1 MSDEVKITLKKI
13 RKDGA
18 VLKVLGLGG
27 GGGNAINRMI
37 EEKLSGVEFIA
48 INTDVQ
54 DLANIKSPSLTLQI
68 GEKLTRG
75 RGSGSNPEIGMKAAL
90 ESTEMITDMLEGAD
104 MIFITAGMGGGTGTG
119 ASQVVANHAASMGIL
134 TVAVVTKPFEFE
146 GKHRM
151 EIADSGIKSL
161 LESVDA
167 IIVIPNEKL
176 FELDDEQ
183 IPLRDSYK
191 KVDEV
196 LLRAVRGISDII
208 NTSGMQNVDFA
219 DVKTT
224 MAEKGMTMMGTG
236 ESKGDNR
243 AEEAVNKALNSPLL
257 DNISI
262 SGATGLLFNITTS
275 STLPLRR
282 DELKIIAET
291 INAEVS
297 PDVKSKFGVVEDDN
311 MGELIRVTVIATGF
325 ESSGKKKEIKRTMRE
340 EELFPLT
347 PPRINT
353 PRRID
358 MESVSSKDF
367 IRKDTP
373 VNSPYLF
380 EKPITP
386 ADLTDVDPGYLNEG
400 TFPGLTKKHHLENEE
415 DELDIPTFQ
424 REKKSE

>member
-1 MSDEVKITLKKI
+1 
-13 RKDGA
+13 
-18 VLKVLGLGG
+18 
-27 GGGNAINRMI
+27 
-37 EEKLSGVEFIA
+37 
-48 INTDVQ
+48 INTDTQ
-54 DLANIKSPSLTLQI
+54 DLSNINSPSLTLQI

-119 ASQVVANHAASMGIL
+119 SSQVVANHAASMGIL

-151 EIADSGIKSL
+151 EVAEIGIKSL

-176 FELDDEQ
+176 FEIDDEQ
-183 IPLRDSYK
+183 IPLKDSYK

-208 NTSGMQNVDFA
+208 NTSGLQNVDFA

-236 ESKGDNR
+236 ESKGENR

-257 DNISI
+257 DNVSI
-262 SGATGLLFNITTS
+262 GGATGLLFNITTS

-297 PDVKSKFGVVEDDN
+297 PEVKSKFGVVEDDN
-311 MGELIRVTVIATGF
+311 MGEMIRVTVIATGF
-325 ESSGKKKEIKRTMRE
+325 ENSGKKTAIKKTMRE
-340 EELFPLT
+340 DELFPVT
-347 PPRINT
+347 PTHISMPH
-353 PRRID
+353 RRASD
-358 MESVSSKDF
+358 NVSSRDF
-367 IRKDTP
+367 IRKETP
-373 VNSPYLF
+373 ANIPYQF

-386 ADLTDVDPGYLNEG
+386 ADLTDVNPGYINEG
-400 TFPGLTKKHHLENEE
+400 TFPGLTKKHNAENAE

>member
-1 MSDEVKITLKKI
+1 MSDEVKIMLKKKG
-13 RKDGA
+13 KDGA
-18 VLKVLGLGG
+18 ILKVLGIGG

-37 EEKLSGVEFIA
+37 DEKLSGVEFIA
-48 INTDVQ
+48 INTDIQ
-54 DLANIKSPSLTLQI
+54 ELSNIKSPSLTLQI
-68 GEKLTRG
+68 GEKLTKG

-90 ESTEMITDMLEGAD
+90 ESTEMVTDMLEGSD

-146 GKHRM
+146 GAHRM
-151 EIADSGIKSL
+151 KIADTGIKSL

-183 IPLRDSYK
+183 IPLKESYK

-208 NTSGMQNVDFA
+208 NTSGIQNVDFA

-236 ESKGDNR
+236 ESKGENR

-262 SGATGLLFNITTS
+262 NGATGLLFNITTS

-282 DELKIIAET
+282 DELKIIAQS
-291 INAEVS
+291 INSEVS
-297 PDVKSKFGVVEDDN
+297 ANVKSKFGVVEDDN
-311 MGELIRVTVIATGF
+311 MGEVIRVTVIATGF
-325 ESSGKKKEIKRTMRE
+325 ESTEKKGKIRKTMRE
-340 EELFPLT
+340 ENIIPAT
-347 PPRINT
+347 TAVSIPHK
-353 PRRID
+353 
-358 MESVSSKDF
+358 SVTDDVTSKDF
-367 IRKDTP
+367 IRKETP
-373 VNSPYLF
+373 ENTPYLF

-386 ADLTDVDPGYLNEG
+386 ADLTDVNPGYINEG
-400 TFPGLTKKHHLENEE
+400 TFPGLTKKHHLENDD

>member
-1 MSDEVKITLKKI
+1 MSEEVKITLKKR

-37 EEKLSGVEFIA
+37 EERLSGVEFIA
-48 INTDVQ
+48 INTDIQ

-68 GEKLTRG
+68 GEKLTREE
-75 RGSGSNPEIGMKAAL
+75 GSGSNPEIGMKAAL
-90 ESTEMITDMLEGAD
+90 ESTEMITDMLEGSD

-151 EIADSGIKSL
+151 EVADGGIKSL

-196 LLRAVRGISDII
+196 LLRAVKGISDII
-208 NTSGMQNVDFA
+208 NTSGLQNVDFA

-224 MAEKGMTMMGTG
+224 MSEKGMTMMGTG
-236 ESKGDNR
+236 ESKGENR

-311 MGELIRVTVIATGF
+311 MGEMIRVTVIATGF
-325 ESSGKKKEIKRTMRE
+325 ENLGKSDNIKRTMRE
-340 EELFPLT
+340 EEIFPLT
-347 PPRINT
+347 PPRVNT
-353 PRRID
+353 PQKLAVD
-358 MESVSSKDF
+358 NVSSKDF
-367 IRKDTP
+367 IRKDAAANT
-373 VNSPYLF
+373 PYLF
-380 EKPITP
+380 EKSITP
-386 ADLTDVDPGYLNEG
+386 ADLTDVNPGYLNEG
-400 TFPGLTKKHHLENEE
+400 TFPGLMKKHNHESNE

>member
-1 MSDEVKITLKKI
+1 MSDEVKITLKK
-13 RKDGA
+13 KMNNGA
-18 VLKVLGLGG
+18 VLKVLGIGG

-37 EEKLSGVEFIA
+37 DEKLSGVEFIA
-48 INTDVQ
+48 VNTDIQ
-54 DLANIKSPSLTLQI
+54 DLSNIKSPSLTLQI

-90 ESTEMITDMLEGAD
+90 ESTEMVTDILEGSD

-119 ASQVVANHAASMGIL
+119 ASQVIANHAASMGIL
-134 TVAVVTKPFEFE
+134 TVAVVTKPFDFE
-146 GKHRM
+146 GAHRL
-151 EIADSGIKSL
+151 EVAEAGIKSL

-176 FELDDEQ
+176 FDLDDEQ
-183 IPLRDSYK
+183 IPLKDSYK

-196 LLRAVRGISDII
+196 LLQAVRGISDII
-208 NTSGMQNVDFA
+208 NTSGIQNVDFA

-224 MAEKGMTMMGTG
+224 MSEKGMTMMGTG
-236 ESKGDNR
+236 ESKGENR

-262 SGATGLLFNITTS
+262 KGATGLLFNITTS

-282 DELKIIAET
+282 DELKIIAES

-297 PDVKSKFGVVEDDN
+297 PNVKSKFGVVEDDN
-311 MGELIRVTVIATGF
+311 MGEVIRVTVIATGF
-325 ESSGKKKEIKRTMRE
+325 ESTEKRGKIKKTMRE
-340 EELFPLT
+340 ENIISST
-347 PPRINT
+347 PAAT
-353 PRRID
+353 T
-358 MESVSSKDF
+358 SVRPDTDNITSKDF
-367 IRKDTP
+367 RKDTP
-373 VNSPYLF
+373 ASIPYLF

-386 ADLTDVDPGYLNEG
+386 ADLTDVNPGYINEG

>member
-1 MSDEVKITLKKI
+1 MSDEVKITLKKS

-37 EEKLSGVEFIA
+37 EERLTGVEFIA
-48 INTDVQ
+48 INTDTQ
-54 DLANIKSPSLTLQI
+54 DLSNIKSPSLTLQI

-151 EIADSGIKSL
+151 NVAESGIKSL

-183 IPLRDSYK
+183 IPLKDSYK

-208 NTSGMQNVDFA
+208 NTSGLQNVDFA

-224 MAEKGMTMMGTG
+224 MSEKGMTMMGTG
-236 ESKGDNR
+236 ESKGENR

-275 STLPLRR
+275 STTPLRR

-297 PDVKSKFGVVEDDN
+297 ENVKSKFGVVEDDN
-311 MGELIRVTVIATGF
+311 MGETIRVTVIATGF
-325 ESSGKKKEIKRTMRE
+325 ENSPKKKDMKRTMRE
-340 EELFPLT
+340 EEIFPPT
-347 PPRINT
+347 PPRMET
-353 PRRID
+353 PRRLD
-358 MESVSSKDF
+358 LDTVSSRDF

-373 VNSPYLF
+373 VNSPYQF

-386 ADLTDVDPGYLNEG
+386 ADLTDMNPGYINEG
-400 TFPGLTKKHHLENEE
+400 TFPGLTKKYHLENDE

>member
-1 MSDEVKITLKKI
+1 MNDEVKITLKKK

-37 EEKLSGVEFIA
+37 DEKLSGVEFIA
-48 INTDVQ
+48 INTDTQ
-54 DLANIKSPSLTLQI
+54 DLSNINSPSLTLQI

-90 ESTEMITDMLEGAD
+90 ESTEMITDMLEGSD

-119 ASQVVANHAASMGIL
+119 SSQVVANHAASMGIL

-151 EIADSGIKSL
+151 EIAEAGIKSL

-176 FELDDEQ
+176 FEIDDEQ
-183 IPLRDSYK
+183 IPLKDSYK

-196 LLRAVRGISDII
+196 LLSAVRGISDII

-236 ESKGDNR
+236 ESKGENR

-262 SGATGLLFNITTS
+262 GGATGILFNITTS

-291 INAEVS
+291 INSEVS

-311 MGELIRVTVIATGF
+311 MGEMIRVTVIATGF
-325 ESSGKKKEIKRTMRE
+325 ENSGKKNKIKKTMRE
-340 EELFPLT
+340 EELFPVT
-347 PPRINT
+347 PTLINM
-353 PRRID
+353 PHRSDSDNI
-358 MESVSSKDF
+358 SSKDF

-373 VNSPYLF
+373 ANMPYQF

-386 ADLTDVDPGYLNEG
+386 ADLTDVNPGYLNEG
-400 TFPGLTKKHHLENEE
+400 TFPGLTKRHNLENAE

>member
-1 MSDEVKITLKKI
+1 MSDEVKITLKKK

-18 VLKVLGLGG
+18 ILKVLGLGG

-37 EEKLSGVEFIA
+37 DENLSGVEFIA
-48 INTDVQ
+48 INTDTQ
-54 DLANIKSPSLTLQI
+54 DLSNIKSPSLTLQI
-68 GEKLTRG
+68 GEKLTKG

-90 ESTEMITDMLEGAD
+90 ESTEMITDMLEGSD

-119 ASQVVANHAASMGIL
+119 ASQVIANHAASMGIL
-134 TVAVVTKPFEFE
+134 TVAVVTKPFDFE

-151 EIADSGIKSL
+151 ETAESGIKSL

-183 IPLRDSYK
+183 IPLKDSYK

-236 ESKGDNR
+236 ESKGENR

-262 SGATGLLFNITTS
+262 NGATGLLFNITTS
-275 STLPLRR
+275 ATMPLRR
-282 DELKIIAET
+282 DELKVIAET

-311 MGELIRVTVIATGF
+311 MGEMIRVTVIATGF
-325 ESSGKKKEIKRTMRE
+325 ENGGKKKLIPKTMRE
-340 EELFPLT
+340 NDLFPVT
-347 PPRINT
+347 PPQMNSPHRVDTDN
-353 PRRID
+353 
-358 MESVSSKDF
+358 VSSKDF
-367 IRKDTP
+367 MRKNIP
-373 VNSPYLF
+373 SNIPYQF
-380 EKPITP
+380 ERSITP
-386 ADLTDVDPGYLNEG
+386 ADLADVNPGYINEG
-400 TFPGLTKKHHLENEE
+400 IFPGLTKKHSGENEE